1 MKFLELEAAYL
12 VIAILILIVT
22 AFVTT
27 RPFSRNVS
35 FKKIFSI
42 VFLVLAFLIGFHYNM
57 TSSRMN
63 AVETRFLES
72 NPIICENRTK
82 KEFSRTII
90 IDLDG
95 GWSLKDNVFTNP
107 EYFKAFHSARCL
119 EHFTQEFPKE
129 SVSN

>member
-35 FKKIFSI
+35 FKKIFPS
-42 VFLVLAFLIGFHYNM
+42 VFLVLAFLIGLHFYI
-57 TSSRMN
+57 TSSRMDS
-63 AVETRFLES
+63 VETRFLE
-72 NPIICENRTK
+72 NKPVICENRTK

-95 GWSLKDNVFTNP
+95 GWNLKDNVFTNP

-119 EHFTQEFPKE
+119 EHFTHEFPE
-129 SVSN
+129 VSAKN